1 MNILDNIYGAFDY
14 IFSNWLISLFLIF
27 AVLVVLSIFFK
38 GFKLSVWLISFGA
51 VVAALG
57 FVASLVIQMLKW
69 DLIEIIDFVV
79 KWGPTI
85 LFVSIVLIAM
95 LTGARRGLRKSLILY
110 AHALIAGGIS
120 VGLYF
125 YFVHSESFDSL
136 LLSIVNSIMG
146 STGALQDRF
155 NLDPSINKMSD
166 VLVELILLM
175 FKDGEYAVIL
185 RENAAYLYALADTVY
200 HIIFAI
206 VAIIIYNI
214 IKAFFYLLYLIIYPE
229 RRYKKRKE
237 RDFSKRLTDKT
248 YKKRRIG
255 GSVVGLVRGGLL
267 SLVILSYLGSTLFL
281 FVGTGAG
288 KLKDYDLGD
297 ENTNYYYSIFR
308 SIESYGTNGIYKVL
322 NMLSDEEGTP
332 YYLFAADLVF
342 SGELEIDGEDPEH
355 IKWRDEIG
363 NLTTFARDT
372 FDLMM
377 EYGSEQLKPILSGES
392 NDFNPVVEVL
402 SNPDFQTKFNK
413 LIADYKDDTHVV
425 NLSLALAQSLVDH
438 IDELSVGE
446 SLGETKEVVKL
457 VFSKGY
463 LSEKIPEDKALIA
476 ETGKTVAEGED
487 VRPYI
492 PVKNLIKKSDIQLVL
507 NVMFKYISNG
517 YDEDDLTMVRQLVGD
532 LRGFSLFSDGRS
544 AELDPVF
551 SRLFCLVDNMYL
563 SGEEGMTYAEVKDF
577 DVKWTSEIN
586 GLIDVIESGIQLF
599 QNVKPE
605 SEGEG
610 NILDSF
616 FTIFDVNDKNYDQNH
631 VLYETVTKRIYDSQ
645 VVAIAV
651 STSYTYNLLS
661 DALKEVYS
669 DVYLSHNMTF
679 TNVYND
685 DGSIQTE
692 GELYL
697 LFNGLARI
705 GGNRE
710 LVDMFTN
717 IGDDTDITAL
727 LDSLA
732 DTLVGIDN
740 NGHDLVYYV
749 STSSMLRSIMTAVLT
764 NLDTEYIY
772 IPDAAFETENGEKIN
787 VITKGEVEGVLK
799 NIRGLS
805 DVLKPILDVS
815 GDGNGDSAEMIDK
828 ISAALDRI
836 GIDSVIEMT
845 DNSKILEGSVSSI
858 LNSFL
863 KNTEIVVIPKA
874 ESENLELWV
883 SNGTVSGELR
893 KMLEAIKSLDLD
905 FSKLLDDNG
914 GKKELLNEFLNLTD
928 EKLDTI
934 LKSKVLHYTISNI
947 LISGDE
953 SLGLELDLIVPYE
966 VRRDLGADDVIKSVV
981 REDELKTVFS
991 EIRDFDLI
999 DPDTNEI
1006 RQPEIGDLLAKV
1018 ASKADSLDNSKIV
1031 FVFIVNTIVNNDTN
1045 GLVGALGI
1053 PQKYM
1058 DGASRESLER
1068 MRFTGTTAE
1077 RTWRD
1082 ELPALIK
1089 AMDEFLGITKASA
1102 DGGKFEY
1109 NSDKFTKENLSEVF
1123 KSLTGKAD
1131 LDAKKTKLDVVYSS
1145 EIFKNKVTVELDN
1158 LLGGFEAFADSGRL
1172 NAAKEGG
1179 YYAKNELISLANA
1192 VDIFGFD
1199 LTTGGSAESL
1209 SSNIT
1214 TLNEPYK
1221 ETGKT
1226 KLEAVYSD
1234 SKLVARMFTY
1244 EIDKSLVEGNLAAES
1259 VVSNAGKRNNAKT
1272 VDGNYSVAELQRFID
1287 AANLI
1292 GIGGI
1297 TDSSAIDF
1305 SENVK
1310 KLVVAGE
1317 NGEIPLE
1324 KVYTS
1329 TIAAGVISY
1338 RVESALKDGNY
1349 SAHGKAFE
1357 SELKILRYDEIYSLL
1372 CLDFLGSDGAF
1383 DGTAIDVDSVGN
1395 LIYDGEGKTS
1405 SYLLVGILSDMIC
1418 VNASNFTVV
1427 DEAKE
1432 GGYIMPREIRTLL
1445 DVFSA
1450 VGGEGADFG
1459 EFDLGGEIPAKET
1472 LELMYDSILCRVKVT
1487 EIIISSTSGN
1497 EGEYNKVYVSQ
1508 QNGSATAADGVRRL
1522 DRYHANGGTV
1532 LTLTTVELRA
1542 FVDAM
1547 ESDLFADVFGDSFE
1561 IPEFSMDMLEG
1572 FSAEQ
1577 IDVLFKSEMMYYQIC
1592 GAINFNLKQNEAVQ
1606 TYIQSQYG
1614 HREDVINVTEST
1626 GSQIKNSAIICYQA
1640 SDIKAI
1646 CDYYRLAMAGG
1657 IIPSLP

>member
-51 VVAALG
+51 VVAAIG

-69 DLIEIIDFVV
+69 DLIEIIDFAV

-95 LTGARRGLRKSLILY
+95 LTGARRGFRKSLILY

-136 LLSIVNSIMG
+136 ILSIVNSIMG

-166 VLVELILLM
+166 VLVELILLI

-281 FVGTGAG
+281 LVGTGAG

-308 SIESYGTNGIYKVL
+308 SVESYGTNGIYKVL
-322 NMLSDEEGTP
+322 NMLADEEGTP

-342 SGELEIDGEDPEH
+342 SGELDIDGEDPEH

-392 NDFNPVVEVL
+392 NDFNPVMEVL
-402 SNPDFQTKFNK
+402 SNPEFQTKFNA
-413 LIADYKDDTHVV
+413 LIADYKDDTHIV
-425 NLSLALAQSLVDH
+425 NMSLALAQSLVDH
-438 IDELSVGE
+438 IDELTVGE
-446 SLGETKEVVKL
+446 SLGETREVIKL

-563 SGEEGMTYAEVKDF
+563 SKEEGMTYAEVKDF

-605 SEGEG
+605 SEEAG

-616 FTIFDVNDKNYDQNH
+616 FTIFDVNDKNYDQNS
-631 VLYETVTKRIYDSQ
+631 VLYATVTKRIYDSQ
-645 VVAIAV
+645 VIAIAV
-651 STSYTYNLLS
+651 STSYAYNLLS
-661 DALKEVYS
+661 DALKEVYA

-685 DGSIQTE
+685 DGSIKTE

-705 GGNRE
+705 GSNRE
-710 LVDMFTN
+710 LVDMFTD
-717 IGDDTDITAL
+717 IGEDTDITAL
-727 LDSLA
+727 LDCLA
-732 DTLVGIDN
+732 EVLVGIDG

-805 DVLKPILDVS
+805 DVLKPII
-815 GDGNGDSAEMIDK
+815 DGNGDISSALE
-828 ISAALDRI
+828 RI

-858 LNSFL
+858 LNTFL
-863 KNTEIVVIPKA
+863 KDTEFVVIPRA

-883 SNGTVSGELR
+883 SNGTVPGELR
-893 KMLEAIKSLDLD
+893 RMLDAIKSLDID
-905 FSKLLDDNG
+905 FSKLLDENAD
-914 GKKELLNEFLNLTD
+914 KKELLNEFLSITD

-934 LKSKVLHYTISNI
+934 LKSKVLHYTLSNI
-947 LISGDE
+947 LITGNEDF
-953 SLGLELDLIVPYE
+953 GLELIVPYE
-966 VRRDLGADDVIKSVV
+966 VRRDLGADDAIKWVV

-1006 RQPEIGDLLAKV
+1006 RQPEISDLLAKV
-1018 ASKADSLDNSKIV
+1018 AAKADSLDNSKIV
-1031 FVFIVNTIVNNDTN
+1031 FVFIVNTIVNVDTN

-1053 PQKYM
+1053 PQKYI
-1058 DGASRESLER
+1058 DGASRENLER

-1077 RTWRD
+1077 RTWHD

-1102 DGGKFEY
+1102 DGGKYVYDPE
-1109 NSDKFTKENLSEVF
+1109 KFTKENLSVVF
-1123 KSLTGKAD
+1123 KSLTDKAD
-1131 LDAKKTKLDVVYSS
+1131 IDAKKTKMDVVYSS

-1192 VDIFGFD
+1192 VDIFEFD
-1199 LTTGGSAESL
+1199 LTSGGSSASVSKSL
-1209 SSNIT
+1209 A

-1272 VDGNYSVAELQRFID
+1272 VDGNYSIEELQRFID
-1287 AANLI
+1287 AAKLI
-1292 GIGGI
+1292 GIDEI
-1297 TDSSAIDF
+1297 TDSNAIDF

-1310 KLVVAGE
+1310 KLAVADE

-1349 SAHGKAFE
+1349 TAHGKAFE

-1372 CLDFLGSDGAF
+1372 CLDFLGADGAF
-1383 DGTAIDVDSVGN
+1383 DGTAIDVNSVGN
-1395 LIYDGEGKTS
+1395 LIYDGNGKTS

-1432 GGYIMPREIRTLL
+1432 GGYIAPREIRTLL

-1487 EIIISSTSGN
+1487 EIIIASTSVN
-1497 EGEYNKVYVSQ
+1497 EGEYNKVYISQ

-1532 LTLTTVELRA
+1532 LTLTAVELRA

-1547 ESDLFADVFGDSFE
+1547 ESDLFVDVFGDSFE

-1614 HREDVINVTEST
+1614 HREDVINLTEST

-1657 IIPSLP
+1657 IIPGLP